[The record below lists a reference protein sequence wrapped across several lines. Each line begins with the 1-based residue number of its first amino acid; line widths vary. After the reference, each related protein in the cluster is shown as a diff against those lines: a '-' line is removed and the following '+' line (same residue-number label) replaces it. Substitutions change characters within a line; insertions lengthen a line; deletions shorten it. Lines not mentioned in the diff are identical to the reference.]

1 MNRVGV
7 PSDAAQTEPAWV
19 GQVLRYWFEE
29 LNEAH
34 WFVPDRGVD
43 QQIRDRFLGLHERV
57 AGGEGPEVTS
67 AREVL
72 AAVIVL
78 DQFSR
83 NLFRGTPRAYAAD
96 PMARQLAGRAL
107 SQGLDVGMT
116 NAQRQ
121 FLYMPF
127 QHSEDRQDQVRSLAL
142 FEKLG
147 NVSWICYA
155 QAHKSI
161 IDRFGRFPHRNQI
174 LGRISSAA
182 ELASLNEPMGSF

>member
-7 PSDAAQTEPAWV
+7 RDGAAQTEPAWV
-19 GQVLRYWFEE
+19 GQVLHYWFEE
-29 LNEAH
+29 LDESH
-34 WFVPDRGVD
+34 WFEPERSVD
-43 QQIRDRFLGLHERV
+43 QNIRDRFLALHERI
-57 AGGEGPEVTS
+57 ASGEGPAVTT
-67 AREVL
+67 AREML
-72 AAVIVL
+72 AAVVVL

-107 SQGLDVGMT
+107 RQGFDVGMT
-116 NAQRQ
+116 DAQRQ

-127 QHSEDRQDQVRSLAL
+127 QHSEEHQDQVRSLAL

-147 NVSWICYA
+147 NPSWLRYA

-174 LGRISSAA
+174 LGRASSAA
-182 ELASLNEPMGSF
+182 EIASLSEPMGSF